1 MGQRVSRSNHWR
13 RASCT
18 PGTSFVNGA
27 KAETQA
33 EGPSPDIKVQ
43 YPFRCEDRSKIPDD
57 LLEGPFEEFSIS
69 EDIYATFY
77 LLARNATPD
86 MYSISPFKNPDV
98 RIAWLYLLFI
108 AGSQIFVILAITV
121 LYPPSVQS
129 TTTWVNC
136 GNLTAVEALH
146 RTGALAS
153 ASTADCI
160 EAATPAFEVDLRG
173 ETVMMYTL
181 EQSTEFY
188 HQVLATGNLTIF
200 VLRFVCC
207 TWVFSQV
214 YLQEFGSVR
223 ALLRYHDFSRWF
235 IPLKG
240 EEVRNSWAICI
251 PLIQYVV
258 LQCITIVS
266 FLVICAFD
274 EPFDIVMNSL
284 AFTFIAE
291 VGGVFNDPLVNR
303 MANLLIKGLPEG
315 YGEIKYLYPEY
326 QLSNAVNDDGTYTD
340 GGWYICEEE
349 EKAGLLSDYRVRHN
363 PTKYPQHHLRAK
375 VLEVFIFVL
384 PALSIF
390 LGAYHSHC
398 RQSPDAWECQPSFR
412 LEL

>member
-43 YPFRCEDRSKIPDD
+43 YP
-57 LLEGPFEEFSIS
+57 IS

-207 TWVFSQV
+207 TWVFSQ
-214 YLQEFGSVR
+214 
-223 ALLRYHDFSRWF
+223 
-235 IPLKG
+235 
-240 EEVRNSWAICI
+240 EVRNSWAICI
-251 PLIQYVV
+251 PLIQYVM

-274 EPFDIVMNSL
+274 EPFEAWCSEKDRVL
-284 AFTFIAE
+284 AM
-291 VGGVFNDPLVNR
+291 L
-303 MANLLIKGLPEG
+303 LLIG
-315 YGEIKYLYPEY
+315 
-326 QLSNAVNDDGTYTD
+326 D
-340 GGWYICEEE
+340 
-349 EKAGLLSDYRVRHN
+349 
-363 PTKYPQHHLRAK
+363 
-375 VLEVFIFVL
+375 
-384 PALSIF
+384 
-390 LGAYHSHC
+390 
-398 RQSPDAWECQPSFR
+398 
-412 LEL
+412 